1 MPIRTFLIV
10 FALLA
15 GPQPQSVNTP
25 DTPAGH
31 TLKAWLD
38 AFNSGDRA
46 TEEKYLKTYD
56 PERSLD
62 EEMRFRGVTGGFI
75 LTQILKSDPQQVEFM
90 VKERNSDTVAIGKM
104 EVKPGEPAK
113 VASFGLRAV
122 PPGTKAADLS
132 CKIDAATRAKVIDG
146 AVAALND
153 IYVFPETAKKMEEA
167 VRAHQQKGDYDAIS
181 DGDRSEERR
190 VG

>member
-1 MPIRTFLIV
+1 MLIPTLLLL
-10 FALLA
+10 FASLA
-15 GPQPQSVNTP
+15 TPQPQALNIP

-75 LTQILKSDPQQVEFM
+75 LPQNLQSDSPQGEFM
-90 VKERNSDTVAIGKM
+90 VKERNSDTVAIRKM
-104 EVKPGEPAK
+104 EGQPGEAAQLAK
-113 VASFGLRAV
+113 L
-122 PPGTKAADLS
+122 
-132 CKIDAATRAKVIDG
+132 
-146 AVAALND
+146 
-153 IYVFPETAKKMEEA
+153 
-167 VRAHQQKGDYDAIS
+167 
-181 DGDRSEERR
+181 
-190 VG
+190 

>member
-1 MPIRTFLIV
+1 ILILTLLLV
-10 FALLA
+10 FASLA
-15 GPQPQSVNTP
+15 TPQPQAVNTP

-75 LTQILKSDPQQVEFM
+75 LTQILKSDPQRIEFM
-90 VKERNSDTVAIGKM
+90 VKERNGDTVAIGKT

-113 VASFGLRAV
+113 A
-122 PPGTKAADLS
+122 P
-132 CKIDAATRAKVIDG
+132 
-146 AVAALND
+146 
-153 IYVFPETAKKMEEA
+153 
-167 VRAHQQKGDYDAIS
+167 
-181 DGDRSEERR
+181 
-190 VG
+190 

>member
-1 MPIRTFLIV
+1 MLIPTLV
-10 FALLA
+10 ILFASLA
-15 GPQPQSVNTP
+15 TPQPQAVNTP

-75 LTQILKSDPQQVEFM
+75 LTQIIQSDSPQVEFI
-90 VKERNSDTVAIGKM
+90 VNERNNGTVAI
-104 EVKPGEPAK
+104 
-113 VASFGLRAV
+113 
-122 PPGTKAADLS
+122 
-132 CKIDAATRAKVIDG
+132 C
-146 AVAALND
+146 
-153 IYVFPETAKKMEEA
+153 
-167 VRAHQQKGDYDAIS
+167 QK
-181 DGDRSEERR
+181 
-190 VG
+190 

>member
-1 MPIRTFLIV
+1 MSIPTLLI
-10 FALLA
+10 LLA
-15 GPQPQSVNTP
+15 CLVIAQPQGVNIP

-31 TLKAWLD
+31 ALKAWLD

-62 EEMRFRGVTGGFI
+62 DEMRFRGMTGGFI
-75 LTQILKSDPQQVEFM
+75 LAQVLNNEPQRIEFM
-90 VKERNSDTVAIGKM
+90 VKERNGDTVAIGKM

-122 PPGTKAADLS
+122 PPGTKAA
-132 CKIDAATRAKVIDG
+132 
-146 AVAALND
+146 
-153 IYVFPETAKKMEEA
+153 
-167 VRAHQQKGDYDAIS
+167 
-181 DGDRSEERR
+181 
-190 VG
+190 